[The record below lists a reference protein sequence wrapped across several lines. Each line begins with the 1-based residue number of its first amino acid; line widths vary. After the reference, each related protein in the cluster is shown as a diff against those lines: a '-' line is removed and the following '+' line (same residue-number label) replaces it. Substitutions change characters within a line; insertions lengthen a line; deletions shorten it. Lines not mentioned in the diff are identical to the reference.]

1 MISILTSFLVM
12 TVNCKKGV
20 ALIIQVLL
28 TDRNGWMCH
37 DDISG
42 FHLNYFVEV
51 PPRDI
56 GL

>member
-12 TVNCKKGV
+12 TVNCKKGF